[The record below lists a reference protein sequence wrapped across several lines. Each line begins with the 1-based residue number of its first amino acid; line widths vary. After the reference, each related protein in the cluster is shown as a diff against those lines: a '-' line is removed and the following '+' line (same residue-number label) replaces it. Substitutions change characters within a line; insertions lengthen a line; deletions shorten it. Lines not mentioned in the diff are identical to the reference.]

1 MSNFDYD
8 KPYDILVGHWV
19 GNASIFSPKGT
30 YLISTKSY
38 VSVYW
43 AADNILSFRESA
55 DDDLEFTGKPEQ
67 YLDPRQP
74 QNITDACKDQP
85 EIEASDSLR
94 VLTYDFTVTGTYC
107 ETDQNA
113 TVSVTGRQT
122 RPDTY
127 QFHVIKKRD
136 KEEPKPDADH
146 DSLQPHHVYNSHYL
160 PTPNDW
166 HITGPI
172 VGTVKG
178 VGGVVGLAVVQNFK
192 RVAYHVP
199 VRSIRRLAR
208 K

>member
-19 GNASIFSPKGT
+19 GSASIFSPRGT

-74 QNITDACKDQP
+74 KNIADACGSQP
-85 EIEASDSLR
+85 EITASDSLR

-107 ETDQNA
+107 ETDQSA
-113 TVSVTGRQT
+113 DVSVTGRQI

-127 QFHVIKKRD
+127 QFHVIKK
-136 KEEPKPDADH
+136 H
-146 DSLQPHHVYNSHYL
+146 DEGDHHVYNSHYL

-166 HITGPI
+166 HISGPI
-172 VGTVKG
+172 VGRVDK
-178 VGGVVGLAVVQNFK
+178 VEGVVGLAVVQNFK
-192 RVAYHVP
+192 RITYQVP
-199 VRSIRRLAR
+199 VRSIRRLVTR